1 MNSFDNPLIGGAK
14 TNSEFAYQGNELDL
28 FSKAQNW
35 KKYWGRRAAPYIR
48 GQVLDVG
55 SGQGNNLAIASLPG
69 VTAFEAIDPDP
80 KLTKVLH
87 EKLLA
92 SSLSIPWKVHT
103 GFLANLASPQNY
115 GTILYIDVLEHIE
128 NDSDE
133 LAAAAERLRPG
144 GCIVAL
150 SPAHPYLFSPFDE
163 AVGHFRR
170 YTRTSI
176 TAITPKTLELCRI
189 ELLDSVGYFA
199 SLANKLLLSQKQP
212 GLGQILFW
220 DRFLVKASRL
230 LDPCLQYRFGKS
242 VLAVWTRK

>member
-1 MNSFDNPLIGGAK
+1 MNSASNPLSNR
-14 TNSEFAYQGNELDL
+14 TENDSEFAYQGNELDL

-35 KKYWGRRAAPYIR
+35 KKYWGRRAAPFIR
-48 GQVLDVG
+48 GHVLDVG
-55 SGQGNNLAIASLPG
+55 SGQGNNLAIASFPG
-69 VTAFEAIDPDP
+69 VTAFDAIDPDP
-80 KLTKVLH
+80 NLTKVLH
-87 EKLLA
+87 EKISA
-92 SSLSIPWKVHT
+92 CSLSIPWKVHT
-103 GFLANLASPQNY
+103 GFLADLPSTQDY
-115 GTILYIDVLEHIE
+115 ETILYIDVLEHIE

-176 TAITPKTLELCRI
+176 TAITPKTLELCRL

-199 SLANKLLLSQKQP
+199 SLANRLILSQKQP